1 MEAFGKTECIVSKK
15 GKIEMKKKYMP
26 FNCDKDIAKLIKRD
40 AEQKRS
46 SASQIIRE
54 ILLKHYEK
62 ELQKKMNQAT

>member
-1 MEAFGKTECIVSKK
+1 
-15 GKIEMKKKYMP
+15 MP
-26 FNCDKDIAKLIKRD
+26 FNCDEDIAKLIKRD

-62 ELQKKMNQAT
+62 ELQKKKGESHEKVK